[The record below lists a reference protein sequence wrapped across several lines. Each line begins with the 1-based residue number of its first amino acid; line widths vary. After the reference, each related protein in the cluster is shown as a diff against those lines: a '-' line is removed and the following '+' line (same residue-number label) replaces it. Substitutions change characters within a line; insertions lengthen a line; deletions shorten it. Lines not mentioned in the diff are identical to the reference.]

1 MSADNPR
8 AGSLRDELTG
18 QAPRGF
24 RIAFPPGWRH
34 YPVDERG
41 RAALLRDVAER
52 ARLAGRPDLD
62 AALRR
67 KVREQLDGL
76 QRGRGVAM
84 YVPGPE
90 AASETGMPMS
100 MVASRWL
107 APAGSALEADV
118 RARAGTEVVRIDLPH
133 GTVLRWMVERDG
145 ASTREGVHTR
155 TVSYVY
161 PEPGDDPRRGI
172 LLTAGILHLGTPE
185 TDSVT
190 SALVELADAIVET
203 FRWS

>member
-1 MSADNPR
+1 MSAR
-8 AGSLRDELTG
+8 SLRDELTG
-18 QAPRGF
+18 EAPRGF

-34 YPVDERG
+34 YPVDDRG

-52 ARLAGRPDLD
+52 AKLAGRPDLD

-67 KVREQLDGL
+67 KVREQFDGL

-84 YVPGPE
+84 YVPGPD
-90 AASETGMPMS
+90 AASDSGMPMS
-100 MVASRWL
+100 MVASRWI
-107 APAGSALEADV
+107 APAGTGLAVDV
-118 RARAGTEVVRIDLPH
+118 QARAATEVLRIDMPH
-133 GTVLRWMVERDG
+133 GSVLRWVVDRDG
-145 ASTREGVHTR
+145 ASTREGVLTR

-172 LLTAGILHLGTPE
+172 LLTAGILHLGSDE
-185 TDSVT
+185 TDTVT
-190 SALVELADAIVET
+190 AALVELADAIVET